1 MNGTSAEGMA
11 IARLHGED
19 SRRTVALLY
28 RWETG
33 SVGLRWTGA
42 DRRISS
48 IDRRLDP
55 DVLAQARSVGDLAI
69 AAFLEALPVRNPQ
82 TS

>member
-1 MNGTSAEGMA
+1 MA
-11 IARLHGED
+11 IARLLGED
-19 SRRTVALLY
+19 PRRTVAWLY

-33 SVGLRWTGA
+33 NLGIRWTSA
-42 DRRISS
+42 DRRIFT

-55 DVLAQARSVGDLAI
+55 DVLARARSVGDLAI
-69 AAFLEALPVRNPQ
+69 AAFLEALPVCDPQ

>member
-11 IARLHGED
+11 IARLLGED
-19 SRRTVALLY
+19 SRRTVAWLY

-33 SVGLRWTGA
+33 ELGLLWTSA
-42 DRRISS
+42 DRRVSG

-55 DVLAQARSVGDLAI
+55 DVLAQARSVGDLEI
-69 AAFLEALPVRNPQ
+69 ANFLQALPVSDPK
-82 TS
+82 TP